1 MWVSSCPRMWVGT
14 AEFKEMASKASNAN
28 APAKPAPKSKKRP
41 RAPVDSSDEE
51 ADDADDDEVDSSDD
65 EAASD
70 GEESGERE
78 EDEGEET
85 CEGEA
90 IHGKKGKGKSLKY
103 LVEWVGWEEKT
114 WEPAA
119 LLTNNIVLKAWL
131 KSEEQQRTASSD

>member
-1 MWVSSCPRMWVGT
+1 MRAWTDLNVGT
-14 AEFKEMASKASNAN
+14 AELKEMASNASNAN

-51 ADDADDDEVDSSDD
+51 ADDADDEEVDSSDN

-70 GEESGERE
+70 GEESGESEE
-78 EDEGEET
+78 EDEGLFDV
-85 CEGEA
+85 EA

-131 KSEEQQRTASSD
+131 KSSEQQRTASSD

>member
-1 MWVSSCPRMWVGT
+1 MRAWTDLNVGT
-14 AEFKEMASKASNAN
+14 AELKEMASNASNAN

-41 RAPVDSSDEE
+41 RPAVDSSD
-51 ADDADDDEVDSSDD
+51 DDADEDEDEEDEVDSSDD

-70 GEESGERE
+70 GEESGESEE
-78 EDEGEET
+78 EDEET
-85 CEGEA
+85 FEVEA

-131 KSEEQQRTASSD
+131 KSAQQQRTASSD

>member
-1 MWVSSCPRMWVGT
+1 MPTYVGRYGGVQGDGKQGEQCECTCEAGAEVEEAPSSTR
-14 AEFKEMASKASNAN
+14 
-28 APAKPAPKSKKRP
+28 
-41 RAPVDSSDEE
+41 VDSSDEE

-70 GEESGERE
+70 GEESGESEE
-78 EDEGEET
+78 EDEGLFDV
-85 CEGEA
+85 EA
-90 IHGKKGKGKSLKY
+90 IHGKKGKGKSLMY

-131 KSEEQQRTASSD
+131 KSSEQQRTASSD